1 MNISNKFKPD
11 ILTIM
16 FAVLI
21 ALTIFGGCQKDTATL
36 VKDSSTSIPPERIGL
51 DGEYDASGL
60 AKRVAQALAEDS
72 IFNAVSTIYVAQND
86 SKIIF
91 KGTVSD
97 QAMLDRLLTLTETV
111 PGVGNVDV
119 SQVKIR

>member
-21 ALTIFGGCQKDTATL
+21 ALTIFGGCQKDTA
-36 VKDSSTSIPPERIGL
+36 TSIPPERIGL

>member
-11 ILTIM
+11 IVAIS

-21 ALTIFGGCQKDTATL
+21 ASAIFIGCQKDTATL
-36 VKDSSTSIPPERIGL
+36 VKDSSTSIPSERIGL

-72 IFNAVSTIYVAQND
+72 VFNTVSTIYVAQND
-86 SKIIF
+86 SRIIF

-97 QAMLDRLLTLTETV
+97 QAMLDRLSNIAQTV
-111 PGVGNVDV
+111 SGVSNVDV
-119 SQVKIR
+119 SQVEVR